1 MTFATYDMLPTLS
14 PLGVSDQSSQPVANA
29 ENRSFRYTVFMQFQT
44 MPTREELTWSADE
57 PRLIDLSKFIVR
69 PDPLP
74 VIEA

>member
-1 MTFATYDMLPTLS
+1 MSFAFSMGRRTMRRSCRCRCKSCPIRYN
-14 PLGVSDQSSQPVANA
+14 VS
-29 ENRSFRYTVFMQFQT
+29 MQFQT
-44 MPTREELTWSADE
+44 IPTQEDFTWSADE